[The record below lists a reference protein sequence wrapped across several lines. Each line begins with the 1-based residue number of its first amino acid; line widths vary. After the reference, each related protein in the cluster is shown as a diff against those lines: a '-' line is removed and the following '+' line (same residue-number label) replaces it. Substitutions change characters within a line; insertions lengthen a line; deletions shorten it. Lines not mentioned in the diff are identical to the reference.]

1 MKKEQF
7 VKLTLEAEA
16 TMFHLAFSI
25 LHQEQDCADVVQE
38 AVVKAY
44 ARQDTL
50 KNPVYFKTWIIR
62 ILLNECYT
70 FLRKQKR
77 QIPMEDRILASQ
89 ADVRSYIKEEY
100 LDLYRAIEALN
111 EREKICVL
119 LYYVEDYSVREIADI
134 LHIPEG
140 TVKSRLRKSRIQ
152 LKKLLKS

>member
-1 MKKEQF
+1 MEKEQF

-25 LHQEQDCADVVQE
+25 LHQEQDCADAVQE

-44 ARQDTL
+44 ARRNTL

-77 QIPMEDRILASQ
+77 QIPTEDQILASQ

-119 LYYVEDYSVREIADI
+119 LYYVEDYSVKEIAQI

-152 LKKLLKS
+152 LKSLLKG